1 MCIRDRN
8 EPIIGANVVVKGSTT
23 GTITDMDGNFTLEV
37 PDQATLLVSYIAVS
51 YTHLDVYKRQA
62 KNGIFAARNVN

>member
-1 MCIRDRN
+1 MTDEKN

-37 PDQATLLVSYIAVS
+37 PDQATYLYPISAILLKKWRLKIK
-51 YTHLDVYKRQA
+51 T
-62 KNGIFAARNVN
+62 IFLS

>member
-1 MCIRDRN
+1 MTDEKN

-37 PDQATLLVSYIAVS
+37 PDQATLLVSYIGAILLKKWRLKIK
-51 YTHLDVYKRQA
+51 T
-62 KNGIFAARNVN
+62 IFLS